1 VVSTRVGY
9 TGGSLPNPTY
19 HRLGD
24 HSETI
29 EITYDP
35 SKISYQDLLEVYWW
49 NAPVN
54 VPAWSTQYKSIIF
67 YHDEEQK
74 RLAGE
79 TRDELEL
86 QYGKDIFV
94 EIIPAG
100 EFYPAED
107 YHQKYYLQQNSRL
120 MKELNSIYPDF
131 RDIISSTA
139 AARLNGYAGG
149 FGTPESLEELDSLG
163 LSPEGN
169 QEVRKLAEKGLAPA
183 RPAAS

>member
-1 VVSTRVGY
+1 VVSSRVGY
-9 TGGSLPNPTY
+9 AGGSLPNPTY

-35 SKISYQDLLEVYWW
+35 SKISYRDLLEVYWR
-49 NAPVN
+49 NVPVT

-74 RLAGE
+74 RLAEE
-79 TRDELEL
+79 TRGELEL

-94 EIIPAG
+94 EIIHAG

-120 MKELNSIYPDF
+120 MRELKSIYPDF
-131 RDIISSTA
+131 QDFVSSTA
-139 AARLNGYAGG
+139 AARLNGYTGG

-163 LSPEGN
+163 LSPGGT
-169 QEVRKLAEKGLAPA
+169 QEVRKLAEKGLTPA
-183 RPAAS
+183 FPAAS